1 MIGLDT
7 NVLVR
12 YVLRDDENQFKLAS
26 QLIQQSIKQNQIIV
40 IHLLVI
46 QETEWVL
53 RSVAKRNKAE
63 IIYLFKSLLE
73 TAKVL
78 IESEDILEQALLS
91 FENSNAGFSDCLMIA
106 QYRHMGCNHM
116 ATFDRNAAKVEG
128 TLLLG

>member
-12 YVLRDDENQFKLAS
+12 YVLRDDENQFKLANL
-26 QLIQQSIKQNQIIV
+26 LIQQSVMQKQLII

-46 QETEWVL
+46 QEIEWVL
-53 RSVAKRNKAE
+53 RSVAKRGKAE
-63 IIYLFKSLLE
+63 IINLFKSLLE
-73 TAKVL
+73 TAEVL

-91 FENSNAGFSDCLMIA
+91 FENSNADFSDCLMIA

-116 ATFDRNAAKVEG
+116 ATFDRNAVKVEG
-128 TLLLG
+128 ALLLV